1 MSIEQTPGLAD
12 YVKALKRR
20 RNLIFAVAA
29 PLALA
34 GLVLATAL
42 PSYYK
47 SQGLFEIEEGKL
59 ASYLPSASRDSRP
72 VAQLDQYVAS
82 LTEKVLVDE
91 RLTEL
96 VKNTKPYP
104 ELAGD
109 TGAAVA
115 ALRKD
120 VEVRMVKRKVLDPV
134 SGRDREVISGFT
146 IGFEHRN
153 PETAQKVAQW
163 LTDAYAQANRER
175 FRQRAASAAG
185 FLTGESDR
193 FKARIGELE
202 SNLASFKARNA
213 GRLPDQAN
221 VNMDLMDRAD
231 RDLENT
237 QLQIRTLQ
245 RERVYLVQ
253 QLEQAQLGSGA
264 DNVRELE
271 AEYARRLAQYDANHP
286 DVVSLRR
293 QIDAARS
300 GGSVDGQSLVAQ
312 LEAQRTILEA
322 SRQRYS
328 DDHPDI
334 KRVQR
339 NIQSL
344 EARIAAGEGAGRSGP
359 RRTPVTVQLQTQIN
373 AIDTQLA
380 GLQAQGFGLRAKLND
395 FESRITTSPEVEREY
410 QQLTRELNIA
420 REKHNELLSRQ
431 MDAELSEAAIAGGRG
446 DEFRLMQSPGV
457 PGSPAKPAR
466 LAIVLLALLA
476 AALAGLTAAVFAE
489 SVDPTVRG
497 ERDLRQI
504 LKLTPLA
511 TIPEIETAD
520 SIALSRARMIR
531 FAGVVAVGAVAL
543 FVSIRALT

>member
-1 MSIEQTPGLAD
+1 MSIEQSPSVAD
-12 YVKALKRR
+12 YAKAIKRR
-20 RNLIFAVAA
+20 RNLILGVSI
-29 PLALA
+29 PVALA
-34 GLVLATAL
+34 GLVVSLAL
-42 PSYYK
+42 PSYYR
-47 SQGLFEIEEGKL
+47 SQGLFEIEEAKL
-59 ASYLPSASRDSRP
+59 ANYLPSANRDSRA
-72 VAQLDQYVAS
+72 VSQLDQYVGS
-82 LTEKVLVDE
+82 LTEKVLVNQK
-91 RLTEL
+91 LVEL
-96 VKNTKPYP
+96 VQDARPYP
-104 ELAGD
+104 ELVQD
-109 TGAAVA
+109 PGAAVA
-115 ALRKD
+115 ALRQD
-120 VEVRMVKRKVLDPV
+120 VKIQMVKRKILDQ

-146 IGFEHRN
+146 VGFEHRN

-175 FRQRAASAAG
+175 FRERAASAAG
-185 FLTGESDR
+185 FLTEESDR
-193 FKARIGELE
+193 FKARISELE
-202 SNLASFKARNA
+202 GNLANFKARNA

-300 GGSVDGQSLVAQ
+300 GGSVDGQSLLAQ

-339 NIQSL
+339 NIESL
-344 EARIAAGEGAGRSGP
+344 EARLASGEGAGRAGP
-359 RRTPVTVQLQTQIN
+359 RRTPITVQLQTQIN
-373 AIDTQLA
+373 ALDTQLA
-380 GLQAQGFGLRAKLND
+380 GLQAQSFGLRSKLND

-420 REKHNELLSRQ
+420 REKYNELLSRQ

-457 PGSPAKPAR
+457 PGSPAGPAR
-466 LAIVLLALLA
+466 LAIALLAILA
-476 AALAGLTAAVFAE
+476 AALAGLTAAVVAE
-489 SVDPTVRG
+489 SIDPTVRG

-511 TIPEIETAD
+511 TIPEIQTAE
-520 SIALSRARMIR
+520 SLAVGRTQMIR
-531 FAGVVAVGAVAL
+531 FAGIVALGAIAL

>member
-1 MSIEQTPGLAD
+1 MSIEQTQGFGE
-12 YVKALKRR
+12 YVRAIRR
-20 RNLIFAVAA
+20 RRKLILGVAV
-29 PLALA
+29 PLAAA
-34 GLVLATAL
+34 GIVISLAL
-42 PSYYK
+42 PSFFR
-47 SQGLFEIEEGKL
+47 SDGLFEIEEGKL
-59 ASYLPSASRDSRP
+59 ANYLPTADRDSKS
-72 VAQLDQYVAS
+72 VAQIDQYLGS

-91 RLTEL
+91 KLMSL
-96 VKNTKPYP
+96 VAEVKPFP
-104 ELAGD
+104 ELAD
-109 TGAAVA
+109 DPRAAVA
-115 ALRKD
+115 ALRSD
-120 VEVRMVKRKVLDPV
+120 VKVEMVKRKIMDPQ
-134 SGRDREVISGFT
+134 SGRDREIISGFKV
-146 IGFEHRN
+146 GFEHRD
-153 PETAQKVAQW
+153 PAVALRVASW
-163 LTDAYAQANRER
+163 LTDAYAEANRER

-185 FLTGESDR
+185 FLTEESDR
-193 FKARIGELE
+193 FKARISELE
-202 SNLASFKARNA
+202 GNLANFKARNA

-300 GGSVDGQSLVAQ
+300 GGSVDGQSLLAQ

-339 NIQSL
+339 NIESL
-344 EARIAAGEGAGRSGP
+344 EARIAAGEGAGRSGS

-373 AIDTQLA
+373 AIDTQLG
-380 GLQAQGFGLRAKLND
+380 GLQGQSFGLRAKLND
-395 FESRITTSPEVEREY
+395 FESRMTTSPEVEREY

-420 REKHNELLSRQ
+420 REKYNELLSRQ

-446 DEFRLMQSPGV
+446 DEFKLMRSPAM
-457 PGSPAKPAR
+457 PSDPAKPAR
-466 LAIVLLALLA
+466 LAIALLGLIA
-476 AALAGLTAAVFAE
+476 AVLAGLTAAVVAE
-489 SVDPTVRG
+489 ALDPTVRSTG
-497 ERDLRQI
+497 DIRRVLNVS
-504 LKLTPLA
+504 PLA
-511 TIPEIETAD
+511 SIPDIQTAE
-520 SIALSRARMIR
+520 SLAAERAGLLK
-531 FAGVVAVGAVAL
+531 FAGAVAVAAV
-543 FVSIRALT
+543 FMYAVIRAIS

>member
-1 MSIEQTPGLAD
+1 MSIEQAPGLAD
-12 YVKALKRR
+12 YVKAIKRR
-20 RNLIFAVAA
+20 RKLILGVAVPVAVAGMVV
-29 PLALA
+29 AL
-34 GLVLATAL
+34 AL
-42 PSYYK
+42 PSYYR

-72 VAQLDQYVAS
+72 VAQLDQYVSS
-82 LTEKVLVDE
+82 LTEKVLVDQ
-91 RLTEL
+91 RLVEL
-96 VKNTKPYP
+96 VKDAKPYP
-104 ELAGD
+104 ELSAD
-109 TGAAVA
+109 PGASVA
-115 ALRKD
+115 ALRQD
-120 VEVRMVKRKVLDPV
+120 VDVRMVKRKILDPV

-146 IGFEHRN
+146 IGFEHRD
-153 PETAQKVAQW
+153 PATAQKVAQW
-163 LTDAYAQANRER
+163 LTDAYAEANRER

-185 FLTGESDR
+185 FLTGESER
-193 FKARIGELE
+193 FKARISELE
-202 SNLASFKARNA
+202 SNLANFKARNA

-231 RDLENT
+231 RDLEST

-245 RERVYLVQ
+245 RERIYLVQ

-312 LEAQRTILEA
+312 LEAQRTILES

-328 DDHPDI
+328 EDHPDI
-334 KRVQR
+334 KRIQR
-339 NIQSL
+339 NIESL
-344 EARIAAGEGAGRSGP
+344 EARIASGEGAGRSGP

-380 GLQAQGFGLRAKLND
+380 GLQAQSFGLRAKVND

-420 REKHNELLSRQ
+420 REKYNELLSRQ

-446 DEFRLMQSPGV
+446 DEFRLMQSPGL
-457 PGSPAKPAR
+457 PDSPAKPAR
-466 LAIVLLALLA
+466 LAIALLALLA
-476 AALAGLTAAVFAE
+476 AALAGLTAAVIAE

-520 SIALSRARMIR
+520 SIALSRSRAIR
-531 FAGVVAVGAVAL
+531 FAGAVAIGAVAL

>member
-1 MSIEQTPGLAD
+1 MSIEQTQGFGE
-12 YVKALKRR
+12 YVRAIRR
-20 RNLIFAVAA
+20 RRKLILGVAV
-29 PLALA
+29 PLAAA
-34 GLVLATAL
+34 GIVISLAL
-42 PSYYK
+42 PSIFR
-47 SQGLFEIEEGKL
+47 SDGLFEIEEGKL
-59 ASYLPSASRDSRP
+59 ASYLPTADRDSKS
-72 VAQLDQYVAS
+72 VAQIDQYVGS

-91 RLTEL
+91 KLRSL
-96 VKNTKPYP
+96 VAEVKPFP

-109 TGAAVA
+109 PGAAVA
-115 ALRKD
+115 ALRSD
-120 VEVRMVKRKVLDPV
+120 VKVEMVKRKIMDPQ
-134 SGRDREVISGFT
+134 SGRDREIISGFT
-146 IGFEHRN
+146 VGFEHRD
-153 PETAQKVAQW
+153 PAVALRVASW
-163 LTDAYAQANRER
+163 LTDAYADANRER

-185 FLTGESDR
+185 FLTEESDR
-193 FKARIGELE
+193 FKARISELE
-202 SNLASFKARNA
+202 SNLANFKARNA

-339 NIQSL
+339 NIESL

-380 GLQAQGFGLRAKLND
+380 GLQGQSFGLRAKLND
-395 FESRITTSPEVEREY
+395 FESRMTTSPEVEREY

-420 REKHNELLSRQ
+420 REKYNELLSRQ

-446 DEFRLMQSPGV
+446 DEFKLMRSPAM
-457 PGSPAKPAR
+457 PSDPAKPAR
-466 LAIVLLALLA
+466 LAIGLLGLIA
-476 AALAGLTAAVFAE
+476 AVLAGLTAAVVAE
-489 SVDPTVRG
+489 ALDPTVRSTG
-497 ERDLRQI
+497 DIRRVLNVSPIASIPDIQTAESMAAERAGL
-504 LKLTPLA
+504 L
-511 TIPEIETAD
+511 
-520 SIALSRARMIR
+520 R
-531 FAGVVAVGAVAL
+531 FAGAVAVAAVIMYA
-543 FVSIRALT
+543 VIRAIS

>member
-1 MSIEQTPGLAD
+1 MTTDQGPGLAD
-12 YVKALKRR
+12 YVKAIKRR
-20 RNLIFAVAA
+20 RNLIFGVALPVAVAGVV
-29 PLALA
+29 LAL
-34 GLVLATAL
+34 AL
-42 PSYYK
+42 PSYYR

-59 ASYLPSASRDSRP
+59 VNYLPSANRDSRP
-72 VAQLDQYVAS
+72 VTQLDQYVTS
-82 LTEKVLVDE
+82 LTGKVLVDE
-91 RLTEL
+91 RLVKL
-96 VKNTKPYP
+96 VEDVKPYP
-104 ELAGD
+104 ELGGD

-115 ALRKD
+115 ALRED
-120 VEVRMVKRKVLDPV
+120 VKVQMVKRKILDQ

-146 IGFEHRN
+146 VGFEHRD

-163 LTDAYAQANRER
+163 LTDAYADANRER
-175 FRQRAASAAG
+175 FRERAASAAG
-185 FLTGESDR
+185 FLTEETDR
-193 FKARIGELE
+193 FKTRISELE
-202 SNLASFKARNA
+202 GNLANFKARNA

-271 AEYARRLAQYDANHP
+271 AEYARRLTQYDANHP

-328 DDHPDI
+328 EDHPDI

-344 EARIAAGEGAGRSGP
+344 EARIAGGEGAGRSGP

-420 REKHNELLSRQ
+420 REKYNELLSRQ

-457 PGSPAKPAR
+457 PGSPASPAR
-466 LAIVLLALLA
+466 LAIALLAILA
-476 AALAGLTAAVFAE
+476 AALVGLTAAVIAE

-497 ERDLRQI
+497 ERDVRQI
-504 LKLTPLA
+504 LNLTPLA
-511 TIPEIETAD
+511 TIPEIETAEGV
-520 SIALSRARMIR
+520 ALARARIVR
-531 FAGVVAVGAVAL
+531 FAGGMVFGAVAL

>member
-29 PLALA
+29 PVALA

-59 ASYLPSASRDSRP
+59 ANYLPSASRDSRP

-82 LTEKVLVDE
+82 LTEKVLVDQ
-91 RLTEL
+91 RLAEL
-96 VKNTKPYP
+96 VASTKPYP
-104 ELAGD
+104 DLAGD
-109 TGAAVA
+109 PGAAVA
-115 ALRKD
+115 ALRQD
-120 VEVRMVKRKVLDPV
+120 VDVRMVKRKILDPV

-146 IGFEHRN
+146 VGFEHRE

-185 FLTGESDR
+185 FLTDESER
-193 FKARIGELE
+193 FKARISELE
-202 SNLASFKARNA
+202 GNLANFKARNA

-322 SRQRYS
+322 SLQRYS
-328 DDHPDI
+328 EDHPDI
-334 KRVQR
+334 RRVQR

-420 REKHNELLSRQ
+420 REKYNELLSRQ

-466 LAIVLLALLA
+466 LAIALLALLA
-476 AALAGLTAAVFAE
+476 AVLAGLTAAVFAE

-520 SIALSRARMIR
+520 SIALARSRMIR
-531 FAGVVAVGAVAL
+531 FAGAVAVGAVAL

>member
-1 MSIEQTPGLAD
+1 MTNDQGPGIAD
-12 YVKALKRR
+12 YVKAIKRR
-20 RNLIFAVAA
+20 RNLIFGVAL
-29 PLALA
+29 PVALA
-34 GLVLATAL
+34 GIVLAFAL
-42 PSYYK
+42 PSYYR
-47 SQGLFEIEEGKL
+47 SQGSFEIEEGKL
-59 ASYLPSASRDSRP
+59 VNYLPSANRDSRP
-72 VAQLDQYVAS
+72 VMQLDQYVTS
-82 LTEKVLVDE
+82 LTGKVLVGD
-91 RLTEL
+91 RL
-96 VKNTKPYP
+96 VKLVEDVKPYP
-104 ELAGD
+104 ELAGN

-115 ALRKD
+115 ALKQD
-120 VEVRMVKRKVLDPV
+120 VKVQMIKRKILDQ

-146 IGFEHRN
+146 VGFEHRD

-163 LTDAYAQANRER
+163 LTDAFAEANRER

-185 FLTGESDR
+185 FLTEESER
-193 FKARIGELE
+193 FKTRISELE
-202 SNLASFKARNA
+202 GNLASFKARNA
-213 GRLPDQAN
+213 GRLPDQADM
-221 VNMDLMDRAD
+221 NMDLMDRAD

-271 AEYARRLAQYDANHP
+271 AEYARRLTQYDANHP

-344 EARIAAGEGAGRSGP
+344 EARIASGEGAGRSGP

-373 AIDTQLA
+373 AIDTQLS
-380 GLQAQGFGLRAKLND
+380 GLQSQSFGLRAKLDN

-420 REKHNELLSRQ
+420 REKYNELLSRQ

-446 DEFRLMQSPGV
+446 DEFRLMQTPGV

-466 LAIVLLALLA
+466 LAIALLALLA
-476 AALAGLTAAVFAE
+476 AALAGLTAAVIAE

-504 LKLTPLA
+504 LNLTPLA
-511 TIPEIETAD
+511 TIPEIETAEGV
-520 SIALSRARMIR
+520 ALARSRMVR
-531 FAGVVAVGAVAL
+531 FAGALAVGAVAL

>member
-1 MSIEQTPGLAD
+1 MTNDQGPGLAD
-12 YVKALKRR
+12 YVKAIKRR
-20 RNLIFAVAA
+20 RNLIFGVAL
-29 PLALA
+29 PVALA
-34 GLVLATAL
+34 GVVLALAL
-42 PSYYK
+42 PSYYR

-59 ASYLPSASRDSRP
+59 ANYLPAANRDSRP
-72 VAQLDQYVAS
+72 VTQLDQYVTS
-82 LTEKVLVDE
+82 LTGKVLVDE
-91 RLTEL
+91 RLVKL
-96 VKNTKPYP
+96 VEDVKPYP
-104 ELAGD
+104 ELVGN

-115 ALRKD
+115 ALRED
-120 VEVRMVKRKVLDPV
+120 VKVQMVKRKILDQ

-146 IGFEHRN
+146 VGFEHRN

-163 LTDAYAQANRER
+163 LTDAYADANRER

-185 FLTGESDR
+185 FLTEESER
-193 FKARIGELE
+193 FKSRISELE
-202 SNLASFKARNA
+202 GNLANFKARNA

-271 AEYARRLAQYDANHP
+271 AEYARRLTQYDANHP

-293 QIDAARS
+293 QIDAARG

-322 SRQRYS
+322 SLQRYS
-328 DDHPDI
+328 EDHPDI

-420 REKHNELLSRQ
+420 REKYNELLSRQ

-457 PGSPAKPAR
+457 PGSPASPAR
-466 LAIVLLALLA
+466 LAIALLAMLA
-476 AALAGLTAAVFAE
+476 AALAGLTAAVIAE

-497 ERDLRQI
+497 ERDVRQI
-504 LKLTPLA
+504 LNLTPLA
-511 TIPEIETAD
+511 TIPEIETAEGV
-520 SIALSRARMIR
+520 ALGRARIVR
-531 FAGVVAVGAVAL
+531 FAGGLAVGAVAL